1 MNREDLVT
9 TIEIKDRNGRVI
21 ESREV
26 VRYAGLLSRAH
37 EEGLKRIET
46 KLVQL
51 PTEENGMVAVASATV
66 ETGKGTF
73 SATADAT
80 LANSN
85 RRMHRFLPALA
96 ETRAK
101 ARALRDA
108 VNIGVVSL
116 EELLG
121 ENGDTAFSETGE
133 ETTPA
138 RGHGGPFPKK
148 PGRKAVSPNGD
159 AMTEAQRRYLF
170 RLLAEQGIT
179 DEAAHDVLLD
189 RLGIESLKDA
199 TKAGASSLIEELL
212 AEQPA

>member
-1 MNREDLVT
+1 MNRDDLVT
-9 TIEIKDRNGRVI
+9 TIEIKDKNGRVI

-26 VRYAGLLSRAH
+26 VRYAGLLTRAH

-51 PTEENGMVAVASATV
+51 PTEENGMVAVASAVV
-66 ETGKGTF
+66 ETEKGIF

-80 LANSN
+80 LANAN

-108 VNIGVVSL
+108 VNIGVVAL

-121 ENGDTAFSETGE
+121 ENGDGNLSETHE
-133 ETTPA
+133 ETKPA
-138 RGHGGPFPKK
+138 RGQGGPFPRKQ
-148 PGRKAVSPNGD
+148 GRKASSRNGD
-159 AMTEAQRRYLF
+159 EMTEAQRRYLF
-170 RLLAEQGIT
+170 RLLAEQGLT
-179 DEAAHDVLLD
+179 DEAAHDTIVE
-189 RLGIESLKDA
+189 RLGVVSLKDA
-199 TKAGASSLIEELL
+199 TKSGASALIEELL
-212 AEQPA
+212 EEQPA

>member
-37 EEGLKRIET
+37 DEGLKRIET
-46 KLVQL
+46 KLKQL
-51 PTEENGMVAVASATV
+51 PTEENGMVAVASAVV
-66 ETGKGTF
+66 ETEKGIF

-80 LANSN
+80 LANAN

-108 VNIGVVSL
+108 VNIGVVAL

-121 ENGDTAFSETGE
+121 ENGDFSENGE
-133 ETTPA
+133 ETKPA
-138 RGHGGPFPKK
+138 RGQGGPFPRRQ
-148 PGRKAVSPNGD
+148 GRKPSRNGNE
-159 AMTEAQRRYLF
+159 MTEAQRRYLF
-170 RLLAEQGIT
+170 RLLAEQGLA
-179 DEAAHDVLLD
+179 DEAAHDTIVE
-189 RLGIESLKDA
+189 RLGVESLKDA
-199 TKAGASSLIEELL
+199 TKAEASALIEELL
-212 AEQPA
+212 EEQPA